1 MSHFGL
7 LIVDKPVGPTS
18 HQVVSVIRRG
28 TAIRKVGHAGTL
40 DPRASGVLVLCL
52 GAATRLSEYLSTASK
67 RYQAVIRF
75 GSATRTYDSEGEIL
89 HQTGDS
95 PDRKAIEEL
104 LPDFRGEI
112 SQVPPPFSAI
122 KVRGSK
128 AYELAREGKEVVL
141 DPRQVT
147 IYDLKF
153 INYKPPDLS
162 LEIECSAGTYI
173 RSLAHDLG
181 ARLSTGAHLAE
192 LRRTKSGPFTIK
204 DAIPLP
210 KLEVGFMVD
219 KWEKYLIPAVEA
231 LPEFPIVKITQDDL
245 SKIQHGHRIS
255 AEPGS
260 NGIARAVSNGGEL
273 VAILEAV
280 EDGTQWH
287 PKKVFIG

>member
-1 MSHFGL
+1 MSQFGL
-7 LIVDKPVGPTS
+7 LIIDKPVGPTS
-18 HQVVSVIRRG
+18 HQVVSVVRRG
-28 TAIRKVGHAGTL
+28 SGVRKVGHAGTL

-75 GSATRTYDSEGEIL
+75 GSSTKTYDSEGEVML
-89 HQTGDS
+89 QTGDS
-95 PDRKAIEEL
+95 PERSSIEQL
-104 LPDFRGEI
+104 LPEFQGEI

-122 KVRGSK
+122 KVKGSK
-128 AYELAREGKEVVL
+128 AYELAREGKEIEL

-153 INYKPPDLS
+153 LSYKAPDLS

-173 RSLAHDLG
+173 RSIAHDLG
-181 ARLSTGAHLAE
+181 DRLSTGAHLAG
-192 LRRTKSGPFTIK
+192 LRRIKSGPFTIK

-231 LPEFPIVKITQDDL
+231 LPDFPIVKVSHENLGQ
-245 SKIQHGHRIS
+245 IQHGHRVP
-255 AEPGS
+255 AEEGS
-260 NGIARAVSNGGEL
+260 SGLARAVDSEGNL

-280 EDGTQWH
+280 EDGSLWH
-287 PKKVFIG
+287 PKKVFTG